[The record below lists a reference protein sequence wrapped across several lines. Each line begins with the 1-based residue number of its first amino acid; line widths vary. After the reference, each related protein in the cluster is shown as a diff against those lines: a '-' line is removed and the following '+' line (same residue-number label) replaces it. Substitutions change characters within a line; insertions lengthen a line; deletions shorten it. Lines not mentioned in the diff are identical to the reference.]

1 MEKKT
6 LKFLN
11 KLNNW
16 SRSSLILFGII
27 QIGFLGVI
35 DYLTGYEISFAFFYL
50 IPVAMLAWFAD
61 KNIALFSAVVS
72 AITWQLVNRGAGE
85 QFSNELIPIWNTLT
99 RLGFF
104 VIVAVLLLKL
114 KTLLDYESKLA
125 RTDDLTGAENS
136 RSFYEITELEM
147 KRTRRYGRCLTLCY
161 FDADNFKKI
170 NDTLGHQVGSELLIR
185 VVKIIKE
192 NLRSTDIIGR
202 LGGDEFALLL
212 PETDQEQARVVISKI
227 SEKIQAEMNE
237 KNWAVTFSM
246 GVLTCNK
253 VPETVAELIS
263 ITDNLMYEVKKTGKN
278 AIKYDEF
285 NEEIL
290 SFKQI

>member
-1 MEKKT
+1 
-6 LKFLN
+6 LG
-11 KLNNW
+11 
-16 SRSSLILFGII
+16 LIDF
-27 QIGFLGVI
+27 
-35 DYLTGYEISFAFFYL
+35 LTGYEISFAFFYL
-50 IPVAMLAWFAD
+50 IPVAMLAWFAN
-61 KNIALFSAVVS
+61 KNIALLSAFIS

-114 KTLLDYESKLA
+114 KTLLDHESKLA

-136 RSFYEITELEM
+136 RSFYETAELEM
-147 KRTRRYGRCLTLCY
+147 SRSRRYGRNLTVCY
-161 FDADNFKKI
+161 FDADNFKQI

-212 PETDQEQARVVISKI
+212 PETNQEQARVVISKI
-227 SEKIQAEMNE
+227 REKIQAEMNKE
-237 KNWAVTFSM
+237 NWAVTFSM
-246 GVLTCNK
+246 GVLTCIK
-253 VPETVAELIS
+253 VPETVDELIS
-263 ITDNLMYEVKKTGKN
+263 VADSLMYEVKKSGKN
-278 AIKYDEF
+278 SVKYEEL
-285 NEEIL
+285 NEKTL
-290 SFKQI
+290 NSKQIEFPTSV